1 MPMMEWNEDMSVRV
15 KVLDDDHKTLIR
27 MLNDL
32 YDGIVAG
39 QARTALEDVIDG
51 LMRYTKLHFA
61 REERLF
67 AETGFPGSAA
77 HKAEHD
83 LLTRRVMNLQTRF
96 ENGQSFELSMEAMS
110 FLKSWLNN
118 HIMGSDQAYGMHLN
132 AKGIQ

>member
-1 MPMMEWNEDMSVRV
+1 MMEWNEDMSVRV